1 MMRMSYIRRAVAAA
15 IVACLT
21 GACGQSTGAGSVA
34 TADGTP
40 SANGTS
46 RQPWTEA
53 DLDRVALDKSDGEK
67 FGSIPMSTSPSERR
81 AQPVECSPIAQ
92 TLGRSSSAYA
102 ANARI
107 NRTYSG
113 KGARRGAVMTLASH
127 RIGDAKRVVQEFR
140 KSADSCTDFTEGRM
154 SYEEVEVQPDPGYG
168 DDSVSIRLV
177 EVVSYPDG
185 VKIRVPHA
193 VVVLREG
200 TTVAMFHNFERPNS
214 SVRKKP
220 TGIPDELIKAQVE
233 KIRHFD
239 GAK

>member
-1 MMRMSYIRRAVAAA
+1 VAGAAVL
-15 IVACLT
+15 VAFLA
-21 GACGQSTGAGSVA
+21 GACGKSTGRDSDVRAESE
-34 TADGTP
+34 TS
-40 SANGTS
+40 SAKGTS
-46 RQPWTEA
+46 RGPWTEA
-53 DLDRVALDKSDGEK
+53 DLSRVALGESDGEK
-67 FGSIPMSTSPSERR
+67 SGSIPMSTSPSGRR
-81 AQPVECSPIAQ
+81 AEPVACSAIVQ

-113 KGARRGAVMTLASH
+113 KGTRRGAVMTLASH

-140 KSADSCTDFTEGRM
+140 KSADRCTAFMEGRR
-154 SYEEVEVQPDPGYG
+154 SYEDVEVQPDPGYG

-193 VVVLREG
+193 VVVLRED
-200 TTVAMFHNFERPNS
+200 TTVAMFHNFERPNTS
-214 SVRKKP
+214 AKKKP

-233 KIRHFD
+233 KIRHF
-239 GAK
+239 GGVK